1 MTPRH
6 DPPPL
11 RPPSAP
17 QVAFWGG
24 ISTHIFPVEPRTSAL
39 SPVTAWARMLAP
51 GGDAAAVG
59 CSRNNPPQKKTT
71 LGRKPPSWCCLRGDP
86 PPVQGSEC
94 PPPPFGAE
102 GGGGGR
108 DRSRQ
113 LANPAPAPSGSLLG
127 QEPGSEPRTSSSPL
141 NWIRFLAAGSG
152 CRKPCPGAGE
162 EGPHSGEE
170 ETHEISWFHSPQ
182 QAAGAFFHP
191 TPFSFS
197 LPVVVFHGESK
208 KIKKIKK

>member
-6 DPPPL
+6 EPLPPSPECHPSGFLGGDFHPHFPCGAQDISAEPCYSLGKDAGTRRRCSSGWVQQEQPPP
-11 RPPSAP
+11 
-17 QVAFWGG
+17 
-24 ISTHIFPVEPRTSAL
+24 PR
-39 SPVTAWARMLAP
+39 
-51 GGDAAAVG
+51 
-59 CSRNNPPQKKTT
+59 KKNT
-71 LGRKPPSWCCLRGDP
+71 LGRKPPARRCLWGDP

-182 QAAGAFFHP
+182 QAAGAFSIRRLFP
-191 TPFSFS
+191 SRS
-197 LPVVVFHGESK
+197 LLWFFTGKAK
-208 KIKKIKK
+208 K